1 MAWTGACPDAWPM
14 RTERSAR
21 SVGIGTNALASS
33 IVLVCRLR
41 PESATPATRREFIAT
56 LRRELPDALKNR
68 RRAVT
73 YRPRCQPHR
82 GRDRA
87 APSGPARSARR
98 GDAGH
103 RGTHAGG
110 GAGPRGEAIYQSLR
124 RRRERLERWLREEEI
139 ARRGLEAT
147 AKLHTIREQDVPYL
161 TAEDIEDLDDAPES
175 EVERLEEEIADK
187 ATAARTIDE
196 LRKEI
201 EALKGLE
208 ALALRVRQS
217 GTDRKWEELSRLLQG
232 NAEMFDPQ
240 GQRRKLIIF
249 TEHRDTLRYLKD
261 RITTLLGRLE
271 AVVVIHGGMG
281 REARRTA
288 QEEFIQ
294 DPDVRIL
301 VATDAAGEGVSLQ

>member
-124 RRRERLERWLREEEI
+124 RRRERLEEQLREEEI

-175 EVERLEEEIADK
+175 EVERLEEREGGSTHPGGDN
-187 ATAARTIDE
+187 AA
-196 LRKEI
+196 
-201 EALKGLE
+201 
-208 ALALRVRQS
+208 
-217 GTDRKWEELSRLLQG
+217 
-232 NAEMFDPQ
+232 
-240 GQRRKLIIF
+240 
-249 TEHRDTLRYLKD
+249 
-261 RITTLLGRLE
+261 LLGGDGAERPQLR
-271 AVVVIHGGMG
+271 ALPPMVPAPRATRPRAPAGVPPPGM
-281 REARRTA
+281 
-288 QEEFIQ
+288 
-294 DPDVRIL
+294 
-301 VATDAAGEGVSLQ
+301 